1 MYNLQMLQVL
11 KDYLDELKKIDI
23 EAAAI
28 IIYSTLVLLFA
39 IFLRRTHIILP
50 RDVFVERLIV
60 VGLIYVVTPFFLYFV
75 FKHEPKDFGISL
87 GNPKQWLKEVLFFY
101 AIFLIILFIT
111 FKFTNLKN
119 VYPLYRKATHG
130 MSYFFF
136 YQLIQLWYMLGW
148 EFFFRGFMLFG
159 LERTFGRLSILIQ
172 AIPFAIVH
180 FKKPQIEAY
189 GAIFAG
195 IFLGII
201 GLRARTFLP
210 CVLLHYLILLTADIL
225 GILF

>member
-1 MYNLQMLQVL
+1 MLRL
-11 KDYLDELKKIDI
+11 LRDYFQELRKIDL
-23 EAAAI
+23 EAAII

-39 IFLRRTHIILP
+39 IFLRRTHAILP
-50 RDVFVERLIV
+50 RDAFMERLIV
-60 VGLIYVVTPFFLYFV
+60 VGLIYVVTPFLLFFI
-75 FKHEPKDFGISL
+75 FKHHPRDFGISL

-101 AIFLIILFIT
+101 VIFLVVLIIA
-111 FKFTNLKN
+111 FKFTNLKS

-159 LERTFGRLSILIQ
+159 LEKTFGRLSVLVQ

-210 CVLLHYLILLTADIL
+210 CVLLHYLIILTADIL
-225 GILF
+225 GILL

>member
-11 KDYLDELKKIDI
+11 KDYLDELRKIDL
-23 EAAAI
+23 EAAVV

-39 IFLRRTHIILP
+39 IFLRRTHLILP
-50 RDVFVERLIV
+50 RDAFMERLIV
-60 VGLIYVVTPFFLYFV
+60 VGLIYVAAPFVLYFV
-75 FKHEPKDFGISL
+75 FKHEPKDFGISI
-87 GNPKQWLKEVLFFY
+87 GNPRQWLKEVLFFY
-101 AIFLIILFIT
+101 AIFLIVLFIA

-119 VYPLYRKATHG
+119 IYPLYRKATQG
-130 MSYFFF
+130 TSYFFF

-159 LERTFGRLSILIQ
+159 LERTFGRLSVLIQ

-195 IFLGII
+195 IFLGVI

-210 CVLLHYLILLTADIL
+210 CVLLHYAILLTADVL
-225 GILF
+225 GILL